1 MPVPTHRESELD
13 PVALRSGFTV
23 APISTQAERKRSRP
37 HGAGRRTRS
46 GTEEGALL
54 AGVWTTVA
62 VAGQTR
68 EHLPTI
74 DGQACRERAI
84 NRAATRAVVN
94 LGDVS
99 RREGNPHVADSELCR
114 SLELFYDLGC
124 IGLLC
129 QHRGTGPRRVRAG

>member
-23 APISTQAERKRSRP
+23 APISTQAERKRSPTPLR
-37 HGAGRRTRS
+37 GRRTCS

-62 VAGQTR
+62 VAGQTQ
-68 EHLPTI
+68 EHLPSV

-84 NRAATRAVVN
+84 KRAATVQLSTSATC
-94 LGDVS
+94 LG
-99 RREGNPHVADSELCR
+99 GKA
-114 SLELFYDLGC
+114 
-124 IGLLC
+124 
-129 QHRGTGPRRVRAG
+129 TPRR